1 MNESESGPQMTCHAV
16 ECFVNNI
23 RVFFFFFNVGMLQV
37 LFYRGGQ
44 RKD

>member
-23 RVFFFFFNVGMLQV
+23 RVFFFNVGMLQV

>member
-1 MNESESGPQMTCHAV
+1 MNESESGPRMTCHAV

-23 RVFFFFFNVGMLQV
+23 RVFFYISMLQI
-37 LFYRGGQ
+37 LFYCSGQ

>member
-23 RVFFFFFNVGMLQV
+23 RVFFFFNVGMLQV